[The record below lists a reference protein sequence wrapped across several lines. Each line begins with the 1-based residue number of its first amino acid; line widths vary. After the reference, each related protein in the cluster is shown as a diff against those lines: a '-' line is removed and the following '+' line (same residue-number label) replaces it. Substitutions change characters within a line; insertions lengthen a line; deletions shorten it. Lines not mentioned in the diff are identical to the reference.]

1 MPRLA
6 AILNQE
12 PPLEHN
18 VFGYREKTLL
28 EHRPHLVRKPIIQL
42 SAKVGVADE
51 FNTKPD
57 FREGHRAHIEKFER
71 LGGDEGEDFL
81 FWLGA
86 VQFREYIG
94 IEQPNHHNE
103 TSRTGI
109 SARFGAMSISRCGE
123 ACMAAIRASPVRSP
137 LRRRNS
143 SADMT
148 TTSSRPCTVTR
159 CGPSLRTRRTNSL
172 NRALASCKIHWP
184 NFGSRARRRDFVG
197 FVRDDFTFLVIL
209 TRMSPKN
216 SDFKG
221 HVRPACRYRF
231 RRSYCRL
238 FCFPDI
244 RFIK

>member
-1 MPRLA
+1 MPDGLLWRPPASTA
-6 AILNQE
+6 ANPSPVRRRAPRSRVEAVRIVDMSTSNSWAE
-12 PPLEHN
+12 PTC
-18 VFGYREKTLL
+18 GAAAGACDR
-28 EHRPHLVRKPIIQL
+28 
-42 SAKVGVADE
+42 
-51 FNTKPD
+51 
-57 FREGHRAHIEKFER
+57 GHRAHIEKFER

-172 NRALASCKIHWP
+172 NRALASCNIHWP

-197 FVRDDFTFLVIL
+197 FVRDDFYISSHT
-209 TRMSPKN
+209 
-216 SDFKG
+216 D
-221 HVRPACRYRF
+221 
-231 RRSYCRL
+231 
-238 FCFPDI
+238 
-244 RFIK
+244 